1 MNGRI
6 HIAEILLYEIALHET
21 PSLTQPERL
30 SLLWRCLQSVVA
42 YMRVR
47 FAESDI
53 WRPKFICLK
62 AADFV
67 FAIQVGL
74 RLYSLRTPGWDL
86 ELVRESL
93 GIDRWIIE
101 QAAEL
106 ERILEARSQGPWTK
120 AMQAAGL
127 SPAIVDPFQKLLI
140 SLRGFSTLV
149 SRENEKNVLITP
161 PVDAARVQ
169 AQEQAQGQAQDEG
182 FMAGMETEMSL
193 FDDFHLTQLDFMTM
207 GAPAP
212 PWEY

>member
-6 HIAEILLYEIALHET
+6 HIAEILLYEVALHES
-21 PSLTQPERL
+21 PVLMQPERL

-62 AADFV
+62 AADFI
-67 FAIQVGL
+67 FAAQVGL

-93 GIDRWIIE
+93 GVDRWIAD
-101 QAAEL
+101 QSAEL

-140 SLRGFSTLV
+140 SLRGFGTLV
-149 SRENEKNVLITP
+149 SKENEKNVPITP
-161 PVDAARVQ
+161 PGDAASVP
-169 AQEQAQGQAQDEG
+169 AQGQAQDEG
-182 FMAGMETEMSL
+182 LMAGMEAEMSL
-193 FDDFHLTQLDFMTM
+193 FDDFYLTQLDFMAS
-207 GAPAP
+207 GAPPP

>member
-1 MNGRI
+1 MNCRI
-6 HIAEILLYEIALHET
+6 HIAEILLYEVALHES
-21 PSLTQPERL
+21 PVLMQPERL

-67 FAIQVGL
+67 FAAQVGL

-86 ELVRESL
+86 ELVRDSL
-93 GIDRWIIE
+93 GVDRWIAE
-101 QAAEL
+101 QSAEL

-140 SLRGFSTLV
+140 SLRGFGTLV
-149 SRENEKNVLITP
+149 SKENEKNVPITP
-161 PVDAARVQ
+161 PGDAAGVP
-169 AQEQAQGQAQDEG
+169 AQGQAQDEG
-182 FMAGMETEMSL
+182 LMAGMEAEMSL
-193 FDDFHLTQLDFMTM
+193 FDDFYLTQLDFMAS
-207 GAPAP
+207 GAPPP

>member
-6 HIAEILLYEIALHET
+6 HIAEILLYEIALHES
-21 PSLTQPERL
+21 PALTQPERL

-67 FAIQVGL
+67 FAAQVGL

-86 ELVRESL
+86 ELVRDSL
-93 GIDRWIIE
+93 ELDRWIAE
-101 QAAEL
+101 QSAEL

-149 SRENEKNVLITP
+149 SRENEKNVPITP
-161 PVDAARVQ
+161 PGDAAAVP
-169 AQEQAQGQAQDEG
+169 AQGQAQDEG
-182 FMAGMETEMSL
+182 FMAGMEAEMSL
-193 FDDFHLTQLDFMTM
+193 FDDFYLTQLDFMAM